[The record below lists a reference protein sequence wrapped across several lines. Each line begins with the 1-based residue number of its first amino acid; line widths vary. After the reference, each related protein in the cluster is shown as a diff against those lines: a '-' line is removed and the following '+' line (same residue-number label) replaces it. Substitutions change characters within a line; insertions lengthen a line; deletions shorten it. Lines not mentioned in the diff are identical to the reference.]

1 MDVEKELKE
10 LWEAVEKIT
19 DSMTKIAGA
28 LETITEFNKVVV
40 QKLEEK

>member
-10 LWEAVEKIT
+10 LWEAVEMISN
-19 DSMTKIAGA
+19 SMTRIAGA

-40 QKLEEK
+40 EKLEGK